1 MQLLNDKVDGSGS
14 PENVLP
20 AAEWNQLPTE
30 LQNIITALGMTLSNG
45 DLNQLGKA
53 LAGYVANGAFY
64 TDSGIADAYVLNTVG
79 GKQSLPE
86 YTDGAE
92 VEFIATNPNTGAATV
107 NVTGNGVKNIKING
121 GIDPSAGDINGRT
134 ILKFDD
140 ANDWFELELIDTVSW
155 VGWLLENAF
164 YTGVVHD
171 VSSEDGQPLD
181 IFFKPDGSKMYMAG
195 EDGEAIYQY
204 TLSTAWDLGTLSYDS
219 VSFSVSAQTSSPE
232 GFFISPDG
240 TKMYLAGG
248 SIGDLFQYTL
258 ATAWD
263 VSTAS
268 YDVTLDVATE
278 SPAPRGVFL
287 KPDGT
292 KMYMNAHTGIDSD
305 VYQYTLATAWDLS
318 TASYDSV
325 SYDLSPED
333 SNVGDIFISPDG
345 TKMYAMG
352 GAGGGGYVYQYTL
365 ATAWDLSTTSYD
377 SVSFRV
383 FNEEPIPQ
391 AVFFKPDGVKMY
403 VTGTSSDSVH
413 QYSTG
418 RPYQDS

>member
-1 MQLLNDKVDGSGS
+1 MQLLNDKVDGSGG
-14 PENVLP
+14 PENILP

-134 ILKFDD
+134 ILKFDG
-140 ANDWFELELIDTVSW
+140 ANDWFELELTDTLSW

-164 YTGVVHD
+164 YTDVSNS
-171 VSSEDGQPLD
+171 VSSEDTLPTG
-181 IFFKPDGSKMYMAG
+181 IFFRPDGSKMYVIG
-195 EDGEAIYQY
+195 
-204 TLSTAWDLGTLSYDS
+204 STNDS
-219 VSFSVSAQTSSPE
+219 VF
-232 GFFISPDG
+232 
-240 TKMYLAGG
+240 
-248 SIGDLFQYTL
+248 
-258 ATAWD
+258 
-263 VSTAS
+263 
-268 YDVTLDVATE
+268 
-278 SPAPRGVFL
+278 
-287 KPDGT
+287 
-292 KMYMNAHTGIDSD
+292 
-305 VYQYTLATAWDLS
+305 QYTLATAWDLS

-325 SYDLSPED
+325 NFSVNAED
-333 SNVGDIFISPDG
+333 TTPKDIFFKPDG
-345 TKMYAMG
+345 TKMYMIG
-352 GAGGGGYVYQYTL
+352 DSSNSIYQYTL
-365 ATAWDLSTTSYD
+365 STAWDLSTASYD
-377 SVSFRV
+377 SVSFSV
-383 FNEEPIPQ
+383 AAEDNSPLGI
-391 AVFFKPDGVKMY
+391 FFKPDGSKMY
-403 VTGTSSDSVH
+403 VSAGFLAGDVYQYTLSTAWDLSTASYDSVSH
-413 QYSTG
+413 DVSSQSNSPTGIFFKPDGAKMYMIGSTTDSVYQYTLSTAWDLSTASYDSVNFSVTTEDTSPEGIFFKPDGAKMYMVGSVSDTIFQYSTA